1 MRDSLD
7 ELSSTLTAPHVS
19 RRVLDDQL
27 VSDATFGLWI
37 CTFTHATSC
46 SAPTRHQCPP
56 HVRDT
61 AASIDIP
68 GCASAPPALLPPPA
82 PAPSPAPAPCPPC
95 VELPSPDTSSPLS
108 EPFMFVDIVHTE
120 TVARQQFALQ
130 CVKLLNT
137 KCKPCARRSFFWYV
151 SWQTSFF
158 LAAVQHCASEWRRP
172 SVIHRSHGQAQI
184 RAARPRC
191 AVFVQK
197 SWQAHSAHCRAAA
210 ATD

>member
-27 VSDATFGLWI
+27 VSDATFGLWV

-120 TVARQQFALQ
+120 TVARQVAVCQTAEHEMQTLRPK
-130 CVKLLNT
+130 KL
-137 KCKPCARRSFFWYV
+137 
-151 SWQTSFF
+151 F
-158 LAAVQHCASEWRRP
+158 LACVLANIVFPGRGASEWRLP